1 MAGVDAEEPLA
12 ADEQVVAETAEQ
24 AAEPISFQ
32 VVFGKAK
39 QEVSQPCSTT
49 VRELKQL
56 IYESTKIR
64 PEGQKL
70 LNKGVPLKDDSLEP
84 LVAETQAGASA
95 AAAAQPGTGTGA
107 DWDSAPVAAERWCEQ
122 TVHAKLQLVI
132 KKLLLLLP
140 LLVLLLLLL
149 LLVLV
154 GEQVLAKGVP
164 EDGIPGIKGRQ
175 VPLPPDLKMLGG
187 LLNSQGTKVRL
198 TFKDETGELWIGT
211 ATYTQRVPLGSI
223 TKIESQPIKDKEELS
238 IVALQLGSGKLW
250 LYFFPSQY
258 VAGLKIRILGPIASP
273 IPSSDA
279 KHPVPLGAKP
289 AADPAPEEPDVQ
301 YT

>member
-12 ADEQVVAETAEQ
+12 ADEQIVAETAEQ

-32 VVFGKAK
+32 AK

-70 LNKGVPLKDDSLEP
+70 LNKGVPLKDDSLSLTAAGVKAGSKLMLIGTPEP
-84 LVAETQAGASA
+84 LVAVTQAGASA

-107 DWDSAPVAAERWCEQ
+107 DWDSAPVEPERWCEQ
-122 TVHAKLQLVI
+122 TVHAK
-132 KKLLLLLP
+132 
-140 LLVLLLLLL
+140 
-149 LLVLV
+149 
-154 GEQVLAKGVP
+154 VLAKGVP

-258 VAGLKIRILGPIASP
+258 VAGLKIRILGV
-273 IPSSDA
+273 SS
-279 KHPVPLGAKP
+279 LL
-289 AADPAPEEPDVQ
+289 
-301 YT
+301 

>member
-1 MAGVDAEEPLA
+1 M
-12 ADEQVVAETAEQ
+12 
-24 AAEPISFQ
+24 

-70 LNKGVPLKDDSLEP
+70 LNKGVPLKDDSLSLTAAGVKAGSKLMLIGTPEP
-84 LVAETQAGASA
+84 LVAVTQAGASA

-107 DWDSAPVAAERWCEQ
+107 DWDSAPVAPERWCEQ
-122 TVHAKLQLVI
+122 TVHAK
-132 KKLLLLLP
+132 
-140 LLVLLLLLL
+140 
-149 LLVLV
+149 
-154 GEQVLAKGVP
+154 VLAKGVP

-211 ATYTQRVPLGSI
+211 ATYTQRVSGVPLVYHWHPAG
-223 TKIESQPIKDKEELS
+223 IEDIWRCRIRFTECINGEELS

-258 VAGLKIRILGPIASP
+258 VAGLKIRILG
-273 IPSSDA
+273 
-279 KHPVPLGAKP
+279 
-289 AADPAPEEPDVQ
+289 
-301 YT
+301 